1 MVTFIRHQL
10 MSYINAYTFFEDP
23 ERAWRELITENKM
36 NDQYSL
42 FQNWE
47 GGVLLKKCIDIA

>member
-1 MVTFIRHQL
+1 